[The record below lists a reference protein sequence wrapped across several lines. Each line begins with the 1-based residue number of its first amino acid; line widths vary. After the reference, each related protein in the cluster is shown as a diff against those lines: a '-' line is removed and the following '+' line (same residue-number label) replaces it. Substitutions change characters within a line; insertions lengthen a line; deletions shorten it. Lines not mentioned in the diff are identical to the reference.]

1 MGVRAIG
8 QIWTNLACFRHLLC
22 HYLCHRFIAS
32 NDRGSHGKVAEF
44 QPCEHKCAT
53 IRCASGPA
61 KAGLCVI
68 ANGDGRK
75 IWRFR
80 RRVAKSGTVVTLKLG
95 PFPAYSI
102 PAARKWAAGLN
113 EMIERGE
120 DPRVAMRTEKA
131 QQELTVKKAHEIY
144 NAAMKRGDRKTLR
157 PRTLSDKAV
166 IFKRDIEP
174 RLGSKALYDLT
185 ENEC

>member
-1 MGVRAIG
+1 MGKSQNFSPASIG
-8 QIWTNLACFRHLLC
+8 ALQ
-22 HYLCHRFIAS
+22 
-32 NDRGSHGKVAEF
+32 
-44 QPCEHKCAT
+44 
-53 IRCASGPA
+53 SGARQDPLT
-61 KAGLCVI
+61 AGLCVI

-80 RRVAKSGTVVTLKLG
+80 RRVAKSGMVVTLKLG

-113 EMIERGE
+113 EVIERGE
-120 DPRVAMRTEKA
+120 DPRLAMRAERA

-144 NAAMKRGDRKTLR
+144 IAAMKRGDRKTLR
-157 PRTLSDKAV
+157 PRTLSDKAI

-185 ENEC
+185 ENECWDAVYDKSKGLCCITLDDVKAPIT